1 VDVGLKTK
9 TRRRTMNEDAML
21 AAIASAEAK
30 LEKLDAKKKELEDAI
45 ELKRAQI
52 TNLEDAIALLGE
64 VEEQAAD

>member
-1 VDVGLKTK
+1 
-9 TRRRTMNEDAML
+9 MNEDAML

-45 ELKRAQI
+45 ELKKAQI